1 MMKSFLI
8 AYISAVVAFLI
19 IDGLWLGVIAKS
31 FYAEYLKDFLRK
43 DFLVAPAAGF
53 YLLYTAGLVF
63 LAVRPGQ
70 LDISLFNV
78 AAYGAI
84 VGFLAYGTYDMTN
97 YATLR
102 DWPLIVSAVD
112 LLWGTLLSAAVATL
126 SRMVLLGTNSL
137 S

>member
-1 MMKSFLI
+1 MMKSFFI
-8 AYISAVVAFLI
+8 AYITAVVAFLI

-31 FYAEYLKDFLRK
+31 FYAEYMKDFLRK
-43 DFLVAPAAGF
+43 DILVAPAAGF

-126 SRMVLLGTNSL
+126 SRMVLLGTNSQL
-137 S
+137 